1 MARRERAAGVEWRR
15 AGDERMTM
23 LGGTPWLA
31 VQLLI
36 LLGALV
42 VAVIALVRTFRR

>member
-1 MARRERAAGVEWRR
+1 VLEWSDARSGRAVTTA
-15 AGDERMTM
+15 
-23 LGGTPWLA
+23 GGTAWIL

-42 VAVIALVRTFRR
+42 VVVIALVRAFRRR

>member
-1 MARRERAAGVEWRR
+1 M
-15 AGDERMTM
+15 
-23 LGGTPWLA
+23 GGTPWLV

-42 VAVIALVRTFRR
+42 VVVVALVRAFRRR

>member
-1 MARRERAAGVEWRR
+1 
-15 AGDERMTM
+15 MTA
-23 LGGTPWLA
+23 LGGTPWLV

-42 VAVIALVRTFRR
+42 VVVVALVRVFRRR